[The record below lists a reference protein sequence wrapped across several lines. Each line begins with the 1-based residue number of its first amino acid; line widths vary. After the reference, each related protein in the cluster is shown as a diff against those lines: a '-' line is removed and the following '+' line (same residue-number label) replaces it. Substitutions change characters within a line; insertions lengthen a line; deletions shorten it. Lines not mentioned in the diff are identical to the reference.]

1 MQELKAFN
9 KWSVEGITVGDPGL
23 KDYIC
28 LEPKIVPKTG
38 ATYAKQRF
46 HKAKDFIVERLMNK
60 LMVPGH
66 KSGKHS
72 KSSGFC
78 TGKGS
83 TVYALTEDTF
93 RIIEQKTK
101 ENPIKVL
108 VKAIEN
114 SAPRE
119 EIVSVEYGGAKYP
132 KATECGPTRRID
144 IALRTI
150 TQGAYAVAFDKK
162 TSSAEALAAE
172 IIEAYKS
179 STASN
184 AISKKRDLER
194 QCDASR

>member
-1 MQELKAFN
+1 
-9 KWSVEGITVGDPGL
+9 
-23 KDYIC
+23 
-28 LEPKIVPKTG
+28 VPKTG
-38 ATYAKQRF
+38 ATYAKARF
-46 HKAKDFIVERLMNK
+46 HKAKDFIVERFMNK

-72 KSSGFC
+72 KTSGFC
-78 TGKGS
+78 TGKGN
-83 TVYALTEDTF
+83 TAYMLTEETF
-93 RIIEQKTK
+93 RIVEQKTK

-119 EIVSVEYGGAKYP
+119 EIVTIEYGGAKYP
-132 KATECGPTRRID
+132 KATECGPSRRVD

>member
-1 MQELKAFN
+1 MSEIKAFN
-9 KWSVEGITVGDPGL
+9 KWDMVGIEVKDAGL

-28 LEPKIVPKTG
+28 LEPRIVPKTG
-38 ATYAKQRF
+38 ARYAAVRF
-46 HKAKDFIVERLMNK
+46 HKSRTFIVERLINK

-66 KSGKHS
+66 KSGKHN
-72 KSSGFC
+72 KTSGPC
-78 TGKGS
+78 TGKGN
-83 TVYALTEDTF
+83 TAYNVTYEAL

-119 EIVSVEYGGAKYP
+119 EIVAIEYGGARYP
-132 KATECGPTRRID
+132 KATECGPQRRVD
-144 IALRTI
+144 IALRHI
-150 TQGAYAVAFDKK
+150 TQGAYAAAFDKK
-162 TSSAEALAAE
+162 LNSADALASE
-172 IIEAYKS
+172 LIEAYKMS
-179 STASN
+179 ANSN